1 MGRVKQRAGGLS
13 RRGESGSI
21 GPQSAGVVVGGLLS
35 ERLGNLPAVLEDFEV
50 TGGAAWGDLPARVRT
65 TLIEA
70 GEAALNEETP
80 ALSATSYMGYTRSGE
95 RAAFEVDY
103 FGRRRLLNALVLA
116 ERAEGRGRFID
127 RIVDGAWLLCEESG
141 WQLPAH
147 NSHERGGPRL
157 ALPDPDRPVIDLF
170 AAETAAQL
178 AVVAQLVGP
187 ALEAAAPGIVTR
199 IDRELE
205 WRLYR
210 PYRDEHFWWMGDG
223 DEPMN
228 NWTVWCTQNMLLAVF
243 ARPTAQELRRAVV
256 ARAARSL
263 DAFLK
268 DYGEDGACEEGVLY
282 YRHAGL
288 CLFNALLVLDAVA
301 PGCFGEAWR
310 APKLRHIAEYIVHM
324 HVEGTRYFNFAD
336 SSAVVARCGAR
347 EFLFGCA
354 VGSAM
359 LADFAAADWAVER
372 AATLPEEINL
382 FYRVQAAFAVPE
394 LEAHRGAPVDKPD
407 LFLPSIGLLVARDA
421 HFALAAKAGDNGDSH
436 NHNDVGSVIV
446 YKDGRPVLIDV
457 GVETYTAKT
466 FSAQRYEI
474 WTMQSAYHNLPSFD
488 GVMQCDG
495 DAFAARDV
503 TTALGESA
511 VEIEMELAGA
521 YPPEAGVR
529 SYRRQVRLDKG
540 RGITITDRHEGDRP
554 ATLSLMLAAEPV
566 IASDLVTL
574 PGLATI
580 AIAGG
585 GMPLVEVIEIG
596 DPRLRLAWPARLYR
610 VLVPLAGDE
619 LRLTIE

>member
-1 MGRVKQRAGGLS
+1 M
-13 RRGESGSI
+13 
-21 GPQSAGVVVGGLLS
+21 VVGGLFG
-35 ERLGNLPAVLEDFEV
+35 ERLGDLAEVLGDFPV
-50 TGGAAWGDLPARVRT
+50 TGGAAWADLPRDVAAALVA
-65 TLIEA
+65 E
-70 GEAALNEETP
+70 GEAALAQDYP
-80 ALSATSYMGYTRSGE
+80 ALTASAYLGYTRSGD
-95 RAAFEVDY
+95 RAVFEADY
-103 FGRRRLLNALVLA
+103 FARRRLLNALVLA
-116 ERAEGRGRFID
+116 ECAERRGRFID

-147 NSHERGGPRL
+147 NSHERGRPRL

-170 AAETAAQL
+170 AAETAALL
-178 AVVAQLVGP
+178 AVLAQLLGP

-205 WRLYR
+205 RRLYR
-210 PYRDEHFWWMGDG
+210 PYLNEHFWWMGDG
-223 DEPMN
+223 DESMN
-228 NWTVWCTQNMLLAVF
+228 NWTVWCTQNVLLAVF
-243 ARPTAQELRRAVV
+243 TRPTAQEMRRAVV
-256 ARAARSL
+256 AKAAHSL
-263 DAFLK
+263 DGFLK

-288 CLFNALLVLDAVA
+288 CLFNALLVLDTVA
-301 PGCFGEAWR
+301 RGCFAAAWR
-310 APKLRHIAEYIVHM
+310 TPKLRNIAEYIVHM

-347 EFLFGCA
+347 EFLFGRA

-372 AATLPEEINL
+372 AVTLPEEINL
-382 FYRVQAAFAVPE
+382 FYRVQAAFAVPA
-394 LEAHRGAPVDKPD
+394 LTAHRGAPVEKTDV
-407 LFLPSIGLLVARDA
+407 FLPSVGLLVARDA

-495 DAFAARDV
+495 AVFAAREV
-503 TTALGESA
+503 QTALGESTA
-511 VEIEMELAGA
+511 EIEMELAGA
-521 YPPEAGVR
+521 YPAEAGVR

-540 RGITITDRHEGDRP
+540 QGITIVDRHDGNRP
-554 ATLSLMLAAEPV
+554 ATLSLMLAEAPIVESGCIVLAGP
-566 IASDLVTL
+566 
-574 PGLATI
+574 ATI

-585 GMPLVEVIEIG
+585 GTPRVETIEIS
-596 DPRLRLAWPARLYR
+596 DARLRQAWPAQLYR
-610 VLVPLAGDE
+610 VLVPMDGTE
-619 LRLTIE
+619 LRLAIE